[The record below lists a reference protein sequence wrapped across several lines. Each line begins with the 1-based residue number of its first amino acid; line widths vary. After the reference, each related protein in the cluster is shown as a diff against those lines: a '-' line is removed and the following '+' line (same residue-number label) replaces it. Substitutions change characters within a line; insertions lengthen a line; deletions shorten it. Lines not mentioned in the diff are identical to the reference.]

1 MKHKKRR
8 YFYPPNRKALTE
20 KEHALDGAHTIRHV
34 FELPRRAKAWRYI
47 NEDRAIRALI
57 RWEDVSPINLYSSY
71 AVATYREHM
80 APYIRSMRPYYSQLY
95 PGQHVAY
102 PFRAGKSIIV
112 GMDGAHTVRA
122 EKLPVSRRLSRPT
135 ERKSHE

>member
-20 KEHALDGAHTIRHV
+20 KSMLWAARTMRHA
-34 FELPRRAKAWRYI
+34 FELPRKAKAWRYI

-57 RWEDVSPINLYSSY
+57 RWEDVTPINLYSSY

-95 PGQHVAY
+95 PGQRVAY
-102 PFRAGKSIIV
+102 PFRTGNSIIV
-112 GMDGAHTVRA
+112 GMDGAYTVRA

-135 ERKSHE
+135 ERKFT